1 MSNLTQKK
9 LDCIASK
16 SMFRNDFKF
25 QHPTGRRT
33 GRCGQSARGL
43 HCHPSL
49 LYQLQC
55 QFSHHRL
62 YLRLSRSFSSYYAI
76 FVFFLFYRSGLLR
89 LGLPRFSVSR
99 LQARKTF
106 SGGTQLISEHSVHP
120 YSQTV
125 IILPS
130 TLSLYSYNK
139 LAVADTAHLSLIQ
152 TKYFQIFTILLCRQH
167 YTICIIKFTPPKSKI
182 IIKL

>member
-1 MSNLTQKK
+1 MWIFSPRRNS
-9 LDCIASK
+9 IASPWSPCSGTTSSSSMSTRK
-16 SMFRNDFKF
+16 SSSSTSTPFPSSEITDSAVDL
-25 QHPTGRRT
+25 RR
-33 GRCGQSARGL
+33 SW
-43 HCHPSL
+43 
-49 LYQLQC
+49 
-55 QFSHHRL
+55 
-62 YLRLSRSFSSYYAI
+62 SYYAI

-130 TLSLYSYNK
+130 TFSLYSYNK
-139 LAVADTAHLSLIQ
+139 LAVADTAQLSPIQ

-167 YTICIIKFTPPKSKI
+167 YTICIIKFTPQKSKI